1 MSAAVAAM
9 TARIHAGRR
18 SPALPYVVI
27 FLGLFM
33 GSLGPL
39 YIRAIL
45 VAGMPTVAIVALR
58 QLISSLLLT
67 PVILVFYRHELSQL
81 SCRNLLFAVLAGTVL
96 AIRFYFMLEAFNN
109 SSVLLTGVFGGSG
122 PLWVAL
128 LEVLWLRA
136 VFTRRVWAGVLLS
149 LAGGVFIAIAGL
161 DGGTSPGGNALL
173 GAVYGLTA
181 AFLSAFYLNFG
192 RLARGQISLLPYL
205 WLIFSIAAIISLAIA
220 LWSDV
225 PLTGYSNEAW
235 LGLLGLILTAQI
247 CGHGSMNFALK
258 YMPAT
263 FISVFAQVTTVI
275 SAVGAYFVFNEQP
288 GIGQVFGSLIIIAGV
303 TLVTFGRARQKP
315 D

>member
-1 MSAAVAAM
+1 MSTAIAAM
-9 TARIHAGRR
+9 TARINAGTR

-27 FLGLFM
+27 ILGLFM
-33 GSLGPL
+33 GSLGSL
-39 YIRAIL
+39 YIRVIL
-45 VAGMPTVAIVALR
+45 VAGMPTVAIVAVR

-67 PVILVFYRHELSQL
+67 PMILVFYRHELSQL
-81 SCRNLLFAVLAGTVL
+81 SRRNLLFAVLAGTVL
-96 AIRFYFMLEAFNN
+96 AVRFYFMFEALNN
-109 SSVLLTGVFGGSG
+109 SSILLTGVFGGSG

-128 LEVLWLRA
+128 LEVLLLRA

-149 LAGGVFIAIAGL
+149 LAGGVIIAIAGL

-173 GAVYGLTA
+173 GAIYSLTA

-205 WLIFSIAAIISLAIA
+205 WLIFSIAAVISVVVAFLAG
-220 LWSDV
+220 V
-225 PLTGYSNEAW
+225 PLTGYSNDAW

-275 SAVGAYFVFNEQP
+275 SAVGAYIVFGEQP
-288 GIGQVFGSLIIIAGV
+288 GIGQVFGSLIIVAGI
-303 TLVTFGRARQKP
+303 TLVTFGHSRQKS